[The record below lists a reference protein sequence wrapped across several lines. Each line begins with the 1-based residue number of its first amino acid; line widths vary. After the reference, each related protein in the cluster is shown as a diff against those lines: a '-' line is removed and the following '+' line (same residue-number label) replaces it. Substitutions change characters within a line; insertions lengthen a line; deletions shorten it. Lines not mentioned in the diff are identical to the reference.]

1 MVKKTFNE
9 NSEAGILSNLS
20 GSISEI
26 KKKFEPVMTERA
38 NAEILQNM
46 QAPNNVDSLSTM
58 TQESMNNSSLNGE
71 PNSLGGEAKAK
82 TLVRKAP
89 NTPRVIPAA
98 PKEEVKTE
106 TPRVSTGEPVQEV
119 PENYFDTIR
128 NGGSINATSVF
139 IVIASFVI
147 IAMLIMICLTILG
160 SLGIRL

>member
-26 KKKFEPVMTERA
+26 KKKVEPVMTERA

-46 QAPNNVDSLSTM
+46 QAPNNTTISN
-58 TQESMNNSSLNGE
+58 EPMNNPSLNGE
-71 PNSLGGEAKAK
+71 SNSLGGEAKAK

-106 TPRVSTGEPVQEV
+106 TPRVSTGEPVQGG
-119 PENYFDTIR
+119 PDNYFDTIR